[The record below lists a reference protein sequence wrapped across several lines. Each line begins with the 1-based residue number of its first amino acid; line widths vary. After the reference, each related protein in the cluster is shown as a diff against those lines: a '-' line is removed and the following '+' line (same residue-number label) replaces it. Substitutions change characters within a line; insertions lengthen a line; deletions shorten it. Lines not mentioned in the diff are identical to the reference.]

1 MVSRPL
7 EGLRVLDLTRFVA
20 GSQTTALLASMGAD
34 VVKLEVPP
42 GGDPYRV
49 QGTER
54 LGDQSVLFL
63 SLNSGKRS
71 LALDFR
77 SPLAAETVDR
87 LLASPIG

>member
-1 MVSRPL
+1 M
-7 EGLRVLDLTRFVA
+7 
-20 GSQTTALLASMGAD
+20 
-34 VVKLEVPP
+34 PP

-71 LALDFR
+71 VGLDFR
-77 SPLAAETVDR
+77 SPLAAEAIDR
-87 LLASPIG
+87 GAAVATAVFDGAVAVRTGVWA